1 MVVMTPF
8 NAGRLAALTFKAK
21 DSRAF
26 RILGIGLDQNMA
38 ARKQEC
44 RKQLELARKKKPA

>member
-8 NAGRLAALTFKAK
+8 YVGRLAALTFKAK

-38 ARKQEC
+38 ARKQES